1 MAFKEFEI
9 KKLYY
14 SIGEIAEMFG
24 VNASL
29 IRFWEKEFEILQPK
43 KSKSGTRR
51 YTQEDIDNFQLV
63 YLLVKEKGYT
73 LEGAKQKIKEERTK
87 IITQQKTILSL
98 KKIKILL
105 QQIESS
111 L

>member
-1 MAFKEFEI
+1 
-9 KKLYY
+9 
-14 SIGEIAEMFG
+14 
-24 VNASL
+24 
-29 IRFWEKEFEILQPK
+29 
-43 KSKSGTRR
+43 
-51 YTQEDIDNFQLV
+51 
-63 YLLVKEKGYT
+63 LVKEKGYT

>member
-1 MAFKEFEI
+1 
-9 KKLYY
+9 
-14 SIGEIAEMFG
+14 
-24 VNASL
+24 L